1 MEKKLIINKE
11 DGVTIARFPAG
22 KQPPS
27 SIFVIQASWLSSG
40 WQNVHAY
47 DLPEDAIK
55 ACKELQAQHKYVDY
69 MIEEVAMSH

>member
-1 MEKKLIINKE
+1 MEEKYIINKE
-11 DGVTIARFPAG
+11 DGVLIARFPAG

-27 SIFVIQASWLSSG
+27 SIFVIQASWLGGG
-40 WQNVHAY
+40 WRNIHAY

-55 ACKELQAQHKYVDY
+55 ACKELQAQHKYVEY